1 LQSNGVKEHSREPD
15 LRMWGGRLLD
25 TFIAGLQPGE
35 KLVEVKWFAFVTDQR
50 TRSRAELKASST
62 SRHRNFEPSPKLRI
76 STSSATS

>member
-35 KLVEVKWFAFVTDQR
+35 KLVEVK
-50 TRSRAELKASST
+50 
-62 SRHRNFEPSPKLRI
+62 
-76 STSSATS
+76 